1 MNKYFFNIEISLDI
15 LIPIRFIRAGFRIQ
29 IRSDPVFGLDTD
41 PVSAPGPRLRI
52 LAKKRHILLY
62 FFCKALLCPI
72 VYGQTDGQN
81 NQSILPYFVTL
92 ITLYVQS
99 ISRP

>member
-52 LAKKRHILLY
+52 LAKK
-62 FFCKALLCPI
+62 KA
-72 VYGQTDGQN
+72 
-81 NQSILPYFVTL
+81 YFVVFFL
-92 ITLYVQS
+92 
-99 ISRP
+99 